1 MSPDDV
7 QAIMAESAE
16 KHGRTVEEEW
26 GLAAEAW
33 VHSAVL
39 ASLLMPE
46 TQEHLGDLVPAYRE
60 RAVSELQALYA
71 RAFPG
76 RTFPE
81 NVYRAFWP
89 TNLN

>member
-1 MSPDDV
+1 MNHDDV
-7 QAIMAESAE
+7 STIMAESAE
-16 KHGRTVEEEW
+16 RHGRTVEEEW
-26 GLAAEAW
+26 ALAAEAW

-39 ASLLMPE
+39 ASLLDPE
-46 TQEHLGDLVPAYRE
+46 TQDHLGDLVPRYRE

-76 RTFPE
+76 RTFPA

-89 TNLN
+89 TEMN